1 MPKTSRQNSKVRLSK
16 TISPLRYFL
25 KIHPDLES
33 FTFAGTEVIEIEV
46 LKSTKSITLHSTE
59 IEVLNAFWQ
68 RGKTELDAGKI
79 TYNKRA
85 ETVTITF
92 TKSIPVGSGKLH
104 LEFRGL
110 ISDSLK
116 GLYKSQYNHNG
127 ETKHLITTQFEATNA
142 RRSFPCFDEPSFK
155 SVFELSL
162 VVPNTLTAISNTVE
176 KLATRPTPQ
185 GVEHD
190 EGIKVIHFE
199 PTPKMSTYLL
209 AFMVG
214 DFESIETKTKDGVL
228 IRVFTTPGKI
238 NNAKFALEVARKSLE
253 FLNDYFAIPYPLPVL
268 DMIAI
273 PDFSAGAMENWG
285 AITYRETAILVDEKH
300 TAFAAKQQVAETVA
314 HELVHQWFGN
324 LVTMEW
330 WTHLW
335 LNESF
340 ASYMSYIVLDH
351 VYPQWKIWTRFVLH
365 DQANALHL
373 DSLDNTHPIE
383 VNVNHPDEI
392 SEIFDAISY
401 DKGAS
406 VLRMLHNYI
415 GADNFRD
422 GLRYYLKKHS
432 YKNTESIHLWEAFE
446 KVSKK
451 PVSKFMKNWIK
462 KPGYPLLTVSEVKDQ
477 LIEFSQ
483 SPFTLSGDISKEIKD
498 TIWEIPIGGELLTTK
513 SKKIALESP
522 FLKVNLGEQN
532 FHRTLY
538 SPSLLAK
545 LFLPIKNQELDLVD
559 RLGVVRDLFACVKSG
574 AIPTS
579 AYLEFL
585 KAYEDENGYVIWS
598 EILSGM
604 KEIYLLFESD
614 KDIQKGL
621 AKYYRQLLAKPAKN
635 IGWKAKANED
645 PSRALLRS
653 ALIFE
658 FGYYGD
664 TETNTRASKEF
675 AKRHIDPNLRS
686 AVYNLVSLKGNKAY
700 NEKLRKMYASAHLQE
715 EQKRIGRALML
726 TPNQPTLNQNLKFVM
741 SGEVRSQDAA
751 IYISIAL
758 ASNVNKDFLWNW
770 LVENWDE
777 LEKRYRG
784 EHLLVYIVKGLA
796 GFNTLRD
803 IKKIKTFFEKHKI
816 ISINRTLKQTLEI
829 IDHKINWK
837 IRDKADCKKTL
848 SQL

>member
-1 MPKTSRQNSKVRLSK
+1 MHKTSTQNSKVRLPK

-25 KIHPDLES
+25 TIHPDLES
-33 FTFAGTEVIEIEV
+33 FTFVGTEVIEIEV
-46 LKSTKSITLHSTE
+46 LKSSRSITLHSFE
-59 IEVLNAFWQ
+59 IEVLNAYWQ
-68 RGKTELDAGKI
+68 RGKTELDAGRI
-79 TYNKRA
+79 SYNKRA

-92 TKSIPVGSGKLH
+92 TKSIPIGKGKLH

-116 GLYKSQYNHNG
+116 GLYKSQYNHSG
-127 ETKHLITTQFEATNA
+127 VLKHLVTTQFEATNA
-142 RRSFPCFDEPSFK
+142 RRAFPCFDEPSFK

-162 VVPNTLTAISNTVE
+162 VVPNTLTAISNTIE
-176 KLATRPTPQ
+176 KSAARPTPQ

-214 DFESIETKTKDGVL
+214 DFESIETRTKDGVL

-300 TAFAAKQQVAETVA
+300 TAFAAKQQIAETVA

-351 VYPQWKIWTRFVLH
+351 IYPQWKIWTRFVLH

-415 GADNFRD
+415 GADSFRD

-432 YKNTESIHLWEAFE
+432 YRNTESIHLWEAFE

-451 PVSKFMKNWIK
+451 PVSKFMRNWTQ
-462 KPGYPLLTVSEVKDQ
+462 KPGYPLLTVCETNNG
-477 LIEFSQ
+477 LIEFTQ
-483 SPFTLSGDISKEIKD
+483 SKFSMSGSNKKTRD
-498 TIWEIPIGGELLTTK
+498 TIWEIPIGDKLLTTK
-513 SKKIALESP
+513 SQKIAFESP

-545 LFLPIKNQELDLVD
+545 LYLPIKNQELDLVD
-559 RLGVVRDLFACVKSG
+559 RLGIIRDLFACVKSG
-574 AIPTS
+574 AIPS
-579 AYLEFL
+579 SVYLEFL
-585 KAYEDENGYVIWS
+585 KAYENESGYVIWS

-604 KEIYLLFESD
+604 KEIYLLFETD

-621 AKYYRQLLAKPAKN
+621 AKYYRQLLAKPVKK
-635 IGWKAKANED
+635 IGWKAKVGED

-653 ALIFE
+653 VLISE
-658 FGYYGD
+658 FGFYGD
-664 TETNTRASKEF
+664 TETINRAVKEF
-675 AKRHIDPNLRS
+675 TKRHIDPNLRS
-686 AVYNLVSLKGNKAY
+686 AIYSLVSLKGCKVY
-700 NEKLRKMYASAHLQE
+700 NDKLRKMYASAHLQE

-726 TPNQPTLNQNLKFVM
+726 THNQTILDQNLKFVL
-741 SGEVRSQDAA
+741 SGVVRSQDAA
-751 IYISIAL
+751 IYIAIAL
-758 ASNVNKDFLWNW
+758 ASNVNKDLLWNW
-770 LVENWDE
+770 LVKNWVE
-777 LEKRYRG
+777 IEKRYRG
-784 EHLLVYIVKGLA
+784 EHLLGYIVKGLA
-796 GFNTLRD
+796 GFNTQQD
-803 IKKIKTFFEKHKI
+803 IKKITSFFKNHKI
-816 ISINRTLKQTLEI
+816 ISINRTLKQTLEV
-829 IDHKINWK
+829 IDHKIEWK
-837 IRDKADCKKTL
+837 IRDKADCQKTL